1 MFIKFWDLFNF
12 KIVYRKTFFGEDACD
27 VLRKILPGHVAML
40 DEYSE
45 LQFELRTICTMPDTS
60 ILEKFRIA
68 RVPVRSS
75 GHGWA
80 TQLGAPYR
88 PALDYYMSLVLSG
101 K

>member
-1 MFIKFWDLFNF
+1 
-12 KIVYRKTFFGEDACD
+12 
-27 VLRKILPGHVAML
+27 ML

-45 LQFELRTICTMPDTS
+45 LQFELRTICVMPEAS
-60 ILEKFRIA
+60 VIEKFRIA
-68 RVPVRSS
+68 RKSVRSS

>member
-1 MFIKFWDLFNF
+1 
-12 KIVYRKTFFGEDACD
+12 
-27 VLRKILPGHVAML
+27 ML

-45 LQFELRTICTMPDTS
+45 LQFELKTICSLPDSS

-68 RVPVRSS
+68 RKAVRSS

-88 PALDYYMSLVLSG
+88 AALDYYMSLVLSG
-101 K
+101 TYL